1 MTNFTTNNNLILYW
15 IVFAL
20 VLFPMLFFIKQPYGK
35 HFQNGWGPSISN
47 RIGWVIMEIPSLL
60 ILCYFFIIYRNFTSA
75 AALLFLLWIIH
86 YFNRTLVFPF
96 RIKTK
101 GKKMPILIVLFA
113 ILFNIINASFNGIDL
128 SKTLDFHYFSIA
140 DFIRFGFGFLL
151 FGTGMIINLT
161 SDNILISLRISSPK
175 GYQIPQAGMFKWISC
190 PNYFGEIIE
199 WAGFAIM
206 AWNLAALSFL
216 IWTIVNLLPR
226 AIDHH
231 NWYRQSFADYPENR
245 KAIIPFIL

>member
-101 GKKMPILIVLFA
+101 GKKMLKKNSLKSQNKREKKNSWSTA
-113 ILFNIINASFNGIDL
+113 
-128 SKTLDFHYFSIA
+128 
-140 DFIRFGFGFLL
+140 
-151 FGTGMIINLT
+151 T
-161 SDNILISLRISSPK
+161 SVRLVSLCV
-175 GYQIPQAGMFKWISC
+175 C
-190 PNYFGEIIE
+190 P
-199 WAGFAIM
+199 
-206 AWNLAALSFL
+206 
-216 IWTIVNLLPR
+216 
-226 AIDHH
+226 
-231 NWYRQSFADYPENR
+231 
-245 KAIIPFIL
+245 